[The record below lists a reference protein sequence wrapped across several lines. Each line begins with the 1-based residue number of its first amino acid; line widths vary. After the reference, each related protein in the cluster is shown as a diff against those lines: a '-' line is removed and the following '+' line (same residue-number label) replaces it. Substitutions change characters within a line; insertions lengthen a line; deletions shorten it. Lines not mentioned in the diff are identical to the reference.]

1 MAGEDEED
9 GEEVVLA
16 SATVGA
22 DGTLPPI
29 SVQLERTEESDEE
42 EAVAHDSNG
51 NVIGKVIEGVLGAAS
66 TAVSTAGKVAGKVF
80 DAVTPNGESSDK
92 ADE

>member
-42 EAVAHDSNG
+42 EAVARDSNG
-51 NVIGKVIEGVLGAAS
+51 NVIGKVIEGVLGAAG
-66 TAVSTAGKVAGKVF
+66 TAVKAAGKIL
-80 DAVTPNGESSDK
+80 DAATSGGDSSAES
-92 ADE
+92 DE